1 MSTTPHPDP
10 PPQGGRENSPA
21 VATKPGAEAARAP
34 ERRGGLPHILYTL
47 AKRWVQMLTLI
58 STTIFGSTVGVL
70 AGFAP
75 PPAAAPA
82 FDLVKAHPVLSIA
95 IGALLLGMT
104 IASWRLVHS
113 ADSATKE
120 GSGRVGGR
128 GASPLL
134 LGVMTAIAT
143 LSTVT
148 VVLLI
153 SLVLTRPTWCPNALC
168 PQPPGPHDQYLET
181 GFTALQSSFVVI
193 PGDPAQYSLG
203 HLPPSSGRETVA
215 AGRTSATAPNASPY
229 RVVVRI
235 HSLQTG
241 RFGMIIEEASLLVVG
256 ATPPPNP
263 LRVWLKGAPLE
274 YTANPFTAQ
283 YAGQQRDGVLAA
295 QYAGPVREGHVQLDA
310 GESDELAIQVRSASP
325 VDLKFKVTITYRIA
339 NEDQLRRLTMPY
351 VFEVV
356 FSDALNWQPYSLQ
369 GGRLLP
375 A

>member
-1 MSTTPHPDP
+1 
-10 PPQGGRENSPA
+10 
-21 VATKPGAEAARAP
+21 
-34 ERRGGLPHILYTL
+34 LPHIVYTI
-47 AKRWVQMLTLI
+47 AKRWVQVLSLI

-70 AGFAP
+70 AGFSP

-82 FDLVKAHPVLSIA
+82 FDLVRAHPVLSIV
-95 IGALLLGMT
+95 IGALLLAMT
-104 IASWRLVHS
+104 IGSWRLVHT
-113 ADSATKE
+113 ADSAAKDR
-120 GSGRVGGR
+120 SGRVDGR

-134 LGVMTAIAT
+134 LIVMTAIAT
-143 LSTVT
+143 VSTVT

-153 SLVLTRPTWCPNALC
+153 SLVLTRPSWCPNALC

-193 PGDPAQYSLG
+193 PGDPAQYSIG
-203 HLPPSSGRETVA
+203 HLPPSSGLEIVA
-215 AGRTSATAPNASPY
+215 AGRTSAPLTPGASPY

-256 ATPPPNP
+256 ATQPPNP

-274 YTANPFTAQ
+274 YTANPFSAEYT
-283 YAGQQRDGVLAA
+283 GQQRDGVVAA
-295 QYAGPVREGHVQLDA
+295 QYAGPVREGHVQLNP
-310 GESDELAIQVRSASP
+310 GESDELAIAVRSTSP
-325 VDLKFKVTITYRIA
+325 VDLNFKVMITYRIA
-339 NEDQLRRLTMPY
+339 NEDQLRRFTMPY